1 MRLLP
6 MMYDPPVSDVSRWQE
21 ELDRLAPRNNEL
33 SWLKI
38 VWVPGDPWVLEGID
52 QRVNRWFIYQM
63 FPMKRIPDTVLPSL
77 LGPHPRKR
85 GYYDKYLRA
94 FVPDPDC
101 TVDRIQ
107 WELFDETGCYG
118 RPYWVV
124 QGSRGGH
131 KRRFDRQE
139 SVVSRMNGGPK
150 DPPLPGDLPYA
161 PVDQRVIDKLY
172 AMDLVRVYNRFLD
185 FTDRKRDQLDAEDEE
200 VRKAMRQRVWGWLES
215 QVSDA
220 FNGERGVKQELM
232 SNAAD
237 GDGYY
242 EKKLEHLTA

>member
-1 MRLLP
+1 
-6 MMYDPPVSDVSRWQE
+6 
-21 ELDRLAPRNNEL
+21 
-33 SWLKI
+33 
-38 VWVPGDPWVLEGID
+38 
-52 QRVNRWFIYQM
+52 
-63 FPMKRIPDTVLPSL
+63 
-77 LGPHPRKR
+77 
-85 GYYDKYLRA
+85 
-94 FVPDPDC
+94 
-101 TVDRIQ
+101 
-107 WELFDETGCYG
+107 
-118 RPYWVV
+118 
-124 QGSRGGH
+124 
-131 KRRFDRQE
+131 
-139 SVVSRMNGGPK
+139 MNGGPK

-200 VRKAMRQRVWGWLES
+200 GRKAMRQRVWGWLES